1 MKKNTYFLGFKFD
14 KSSQDSK
21 IEMLRSQDRE
31 ISKTKDN
38 KAIKM
43 FLSISVFRSNSF
55 LAHFCLFIFPYE
67 GSSYN
72 CFGLF

>member
-1 MKKNTYFLGFKFD
+1 MQNIYIYIYFPGFKFD

-31 ISKTKDN
+31 ISKTKVN

-43 FLSISVFRSNSF
+43 FLSISVFR
-55 LAHFCLFIFPYE
+55 
-67 GSSYN
+67 
-72 CFGLF
+72 